1 VTDRIALEWSTA
13 DPVIRA
19 AIETHESEIA
29 AEVLA
34 TVIAEG
40 DGVGEPQLDID
51 GRPARLQ
58 ISRA

>member
-1 VTDRIALEWSTA
+1 
-13 DPVIRA
+13 
-19 AIETHESEIA
+19 
-29 AEVLA
+29 VLA

-40 DGVGEPQLDID
+40 DGAGEPQLDID